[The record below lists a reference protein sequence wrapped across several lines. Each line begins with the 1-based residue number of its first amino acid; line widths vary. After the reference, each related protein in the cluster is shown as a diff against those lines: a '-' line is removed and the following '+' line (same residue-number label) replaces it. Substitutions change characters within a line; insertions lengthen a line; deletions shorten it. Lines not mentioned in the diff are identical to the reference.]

1 VYLIVDGGVSDNP
14 RPQMYGA
21 RYTAV
26 HVSRANEPPI
36 KPYRILGKHCETDS
50 IIDHALLPET
60 HAGDVIAVLTT
71 GAYAYSMSSQY
82 NRYPRPAM
90 VAVSNGVARVIVER
104 ETYADVA
111 RMDR

>member
-1 VYLIVDGGVSDNP
+1 
-14 RPQMYGA
+14 
-21 RYTAV
+21 
-26 HVSRANEPPI
+26 
-36 KPYRILGKHCETDS
+36 
-50 IIDHALLPET
+50 
-60 HAGDVIAVLTT
+60 VIAVLTT

-90 VAVSNGVARVIVER
+90 VAVAGGAAQVIVER

>member
-1 VYLIVDGGVSDNP
+1 MRFTGESI
-14 RPQMYGA
+14 PQMRGIY
-21 RYTAV
+21 V
-26 HVSRANEPPI
+26 M
-36 KPYRILGKHCETDS
+36 
-50 IIDHALLPET
+50 LPET
-60 HAGDVIAVLTT
+60 RAGDVIAVLTT

-90 VAVSNGVARVIVER
+90 VAVAGGAAQVIVER